1 MLKKKG
7 KRKEGKVG
15 VMSFPVTSSTEENK
29 KQRPHHHR
37 PSYEEQESAQ
47 AAQKFACGISVA
59 KGIGAG
65 VNGSG

>member
-1 MLKKKG
+1 
-7 KRKEGKVG
+7 
-15 VMSFPVTSSTEENK
+15 MSFPVTSSTDENK

-65 VNGSG
+65 ANGSG